1 MNRLVATNHWNDLYQ
16 QVAVE
21 EMPWFYARLDRDVEK
36 ALAELRIARGPALD
50 IGSGPGTQAIELAR
64 LGFKVTGIDVSE
76 AAVEKA
82 RSRASDQGVKVEFV
96 CGDAL
101 KTKLHNAFD
110 LIVDRGCFHV
120 LEGNMRK
127 KYVTTVS
134 RLLKAHGY
142 LLLKT
147 FSHKELPGPGP
158 SRFRP
163 DEIEE
168 LFSGSL
174 GIRSLRDTTFH
185 GNHRKPPRALFCV
198 MQKS

>member
-1 MNRLVATNHWNDLYQ
+1 MNRLVTTNHWDDLYK

-36 ALAELRIARGPALD
+36 ALAELRIVKGQVLD
-50 IGSGPGTQAIELAR
+50 VGSGPGTQAIELAR
-64 LGFKVTGIDVSE
+64 LGFNVTGIDVSE

-82 RSRASDQGVKVEFV
+82 RSRASDEGVKVQFI
-96 CGDAL
+96 CADIL
-101 KTKLHNAFD
+101 KLKLHNTFD

-120 LEGNMRK
+120 LEGNRRK
-127 KYVTTVS
+127 KYVSTVS
-134 RLLKAHGY
+134 RLLKSHGY

-147 FSHKELPGPGP
+147 FSHKEPPGRGP
-158 SRFRP
+158 NRFRP

-168 LFSGSL
+168 LFSRSL
-174 GIRSLRDTTFH
+174 QISSLRDTTFH

>member
-1 MNRLVATNHWNDLYQ
+1 MNRLVPTNHWDDLYQ

-21 EMPWFYARLDRDVEK
+21 EMPWFSARLDRDVEK
-36 ALAELRIARGPALD
+36 TLAELRIVKGQVLD

-76 AAVEKA
+76 TAVEKA
-82 RSRASDQGVKVEFV
+82 RSRAADQGVKVEFV
-96 CGDAL
+96 RGDIL
-101 KTKLHNAFD
+101 KTRLHNAFD

-120 LEGNMRK
+120 LAADMRQ

-134 RLLKAHGY
+134 MLLKARGY

-147 FSHKELPGPGP
+147 FSHKEPPGPGP
-158 SRFRP
+158 YRFRP

-168 LFSGSL
+168 LFSRSFR
-174 GIRSLRDTTFH
+174 IRSLKDTTFH